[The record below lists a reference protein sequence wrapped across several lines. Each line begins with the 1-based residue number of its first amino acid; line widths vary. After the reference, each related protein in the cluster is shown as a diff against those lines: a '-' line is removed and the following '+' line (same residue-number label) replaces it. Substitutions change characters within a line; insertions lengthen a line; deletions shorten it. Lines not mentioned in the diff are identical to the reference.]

1 MVFYLKPM
9 VYMVLMMK
17 VAQID
22 CGASD
27 WVGERQNVGQFV
39 SSLIEN

>member
-9 VYMVLMMK
+9 VYMVSALK

-22 CGASD
+22 GDASD
-27 WVGERQNVGQFV
+27 WVGEKQ
-39 SSLIEN
+39 SLIEFD